1 MKNLRSI
8 LLTILCLFYGAT
20 TSASAAVTVFNFT
33 YSGVAEGNNAVAT
46 GQITLD
52 TALLGSTAPF
62 SSVVSGLSLTV
73 SGATFAADNGTFGLA
88 DYDHITWETGGVTL
102 DFNSEL
108 VGQAGW
114 GPIGNVGDFGLTSST
129 TGRIARAP
137 TKAVSFRIRSGDSKS
152 GEYMR
157 LTSFA
162 PAAVP
167 EPSRALLGALGFLGL
182 VLRRRR
188 SC

>member
-1 MKNLRSI
+1 MKNIRSI
-8 LLTILCLFYGAT
+8 LLTSLCLFYGVT
-20 TSASAAVTVFNFT
+20 TSASAAATVFNFT
-33 YSGVAEGNNAVAT
+33 YSGAAFSNTAVAT

-52 TALLGSTAPF
+52 TALLNNPGTTMLYPI
-62 SSVVSGLSLTV
+62 SSGVSSLSLTV
-73 SGATFAADNGTFGLA
+73 SGASVGNGTFGLT
-88 DYDHITWETGGVTL
+88 DYEELSFSTGGVTL

-108 VGQAGW
+108 VGQGGW
-114 GPIGNVGDFGLTSST
+114 GDTVGDFNLLASSDGMT
-129 TGRIARAP
+129 AGAPSGVDTYMFVTGGAM
-137 TKAVSFRIRSGDSKS
+137 GDQ
-152 GEYMR
+152 MR

>member
-1 MKNLRSI
+1 MMKNLRSF
-8 LLTILCLFYGAT
+8 LLTGLCLFYGAT
-20 TSASAAVTVFNFT
+20 TSASAAFTVFNFT
-33 YSGVAEGNNAVAT
+33 YSGAAFSNTAVAT

-52 TALLGSTAPF
+52 PVMLSNGLNPLSP
-62 SSVVSGLSLTV
+62 VVSGLSLTV
-73 SGATFAADNGTFGLA
+73 SGASAGNGTFGLA
-88 DYDHITWETGGVTL
+88 DYQWFVWESGGVTL

-108 VGQAGW
+108 VGQSGW
-114 GPIGNVGDFGLTSST
+114 GVTAGDFNLFSST
-129 TGRIARAP
+129 DGFTAGAP
-137 TKAVSFRIRSGDSKS
+137 DGFGPNKLKTFAGSGD
-152 GEYMR
+152 EMR

-167 EPSRALLGALGFLGL
+167 EPSRALLGALGILGL